1 MHTALLIVS
10 LLFQAKFTSAARG
23 PRLNPLQGA
32 GSIANFGSQL
42 SNNRKPTSI
51 SAPSL
56 SIPSGSAPIT
66 PPPQTAASS
75 ILAAPSSAWDPAGK
89 DLAEELSDLF
99 LGSDSS
105 SSSSSSSA
113 AASSGA
119 NTASCDDL
127 CTTCASALETFSL
140 CASASGDAFVSGD
153 ADVVATCLCNDWIAD
168 AQTYSWVGPQFD
180 APYASCVQHV
190 RTEAG
195 VASDVVSSW
204 SAMDGFCSKVSVSW
218 WAQRAMMQTTTMP
231 VETAGS
237 TAAPTNKGSE
247 GLEVEGALVSGVFET
262 SR

>member
-1 MHTALLIVS
+1 MNTALLITL
-10 LLFQAKFTSAARG
+10 LLFQATLTPAARG

-32 GSIANFGSQL
+32 GSLANFGSKL

-89 DLAEELSDLF
+89 DLAEELSSLF
-99 LGSDSS
+99 LGSS
-105 SSSSSSSA
+105 SSSSPAAPPSSDTTSP
-113 AASSGA
+113 
-119 NTASCDDL
+119 TASCDSL

-140 CASASGDAFVSGD
+140 CASISGAAFVSGD
-153 ADVVATCLCNDWIAD
+153 ADAVATCLCNDWIAD
-168 AQTYSWVGPQFD
+168 AQTYSWVGPLFD
-180 APYASCVQHV
+180 APYGSCVQHV
-190 RTEAG
+190 RTETG

-204 SAMDGFCSKVSVSW
+204 SAMEGFCSKVSASW

-231 VETAGS
+231 VETGSAS
-237 TAAPTNKGSE
+237 TAAPKSVGSG
-247 GLEVEGALVSGVFET
+247 GLEVGGALVSGVFEML
-262 SR
+262 R

>member
-1 MHTALLIVS
+1 MHTALLILS
-10 LLFQAKFTSAARG
+10 LLFQATFTSAARG

-32 GSIANFGSQL
+32 GSIANFGSKL

-56 SIPSGSAPIT
+56 SIPSGSSPIT

-105 SSSSSSSA
+105 SSSSSSA

-140 CASASGDAFVSGD
+140 CASVSGDAFVSGD
-153 ADVVATCLCNDWIAD
+153 ADEVATCLCNDWIAD
-168 AQTYSWVGPQFD
+168 AQTYSTCG
-180 APYASCVQHV
+180 
-190 RTEAG
+190 RRRG
-195 VASDVVSSW
+195 
-204 SAMDGFCSKVSVSW
+204 
-218 WAQRAMMQTTTMP
+218 
-231 VETAGS
+231 
-237 TAAPTNKGSE
+237 
-247 GLEVEGALVSGVFET
+247 
-262 SR
+262 